1 MRRFSIIIA
10 ALTVIS
16 LISPT
21 SARAVRD
28 FFASEPGIVFPLL
41 PVNTRLDMLDYFDN
55 GQIVSATN
63 NLGNDTQI
71 ISLDSTF
78 LSVQTSECRTVELRM
93 FTPSAHDTVIAV
105 IETVEL
111 PMADSRI
118 SFYDR
123 NWKLL
128 QTSKFITPP
137 TMADFFT
144 KATPRGK
151 RADLLSSIDFP
162 LIKLMFKGKAHDV
175 VVAKSG
181 LKDFYSPIDYKRFEP
196 YVTDSLFYTFNGR
209 KFNLRK
215 Q

>member
-16 LISPT
+16 LISPA

-41 PVNTRLDMLDYFDN
+41 PVNARLDMLDYFDN

>member
-10 ALTVIS
+10 ALTVIN
-16 LISPT
+16 LITPA

>member
-16 LISPT
+16 LITPA

>member
-1 MRRFSIIIA
+1 MRRLSTIFA
-10 ALTVIS
+10 AL
-16 LISPT
+16 LIMALAMPAG
-21 SARAVRD
+21 ARSVRD
-28 FFASEPGIVFPLL
+28 FFASEPGLVFPLL

-55 GQIVSATN
+55 GQIVSANN

-78 LSVQTSECRTVELRM
+78 LALQTSECRTVEMRI

-118 SFYDR
+118 AFYDR

-128 QTSKFITPP
+128 NTSRFFKAP
-137 TMADFFT
+137 TMADFF
-144 KATPRGK
+144 KKSTPRDK
-151 RADLLSSIDFP
+151 RTDLLSTIDFP
-162 LIKLMFKGKAHDV
+162 LIKLVFKGKAHDV

-181 LKDFYSPIDYKRFEP
+181 LRDFYAPIDYKRFEP
-196 YVTDSLFYTFNGR
+196 YVTDSLFYTFDGR
-209 KFNLRK
+209 RFTLHK

>member
-1 MRRFSIIIA
+1 MRRFFSIIA

-16 LISPT
+16 LVIPA
-21 SARAVRD
+21 SARSVRD
-28 FFASEPGIVFPLL
+28 FFATEPGTVFPLL

-93 FTPSAHDTVIAV
+93 FTPSARDTVIAV
-105 IETVEL
+105 IETVGL

-118 SFYDR
+118 SFYDH

-144 KATPRGK
+144 KSTPSSK
-151 RADLLSSIDFP
+151 RADLLSLIDFS
-162 LIKLMFKGKAHDV
+162 LIKLMFTGKAHDV

-196 YVTDSLFYTFNGR
+196 YVTDSLFYTFNGK
-209 KFNLRK
+209 KFNLHK
-215 Q
+215 K

>member
-16 LISPT
+16 LISPA

>member
-16 LISPT
+16 LISPA

-196 YVTDSLFYTFNGR
+196 YDTDSLFYTFNGR

>member
-10 ALTVIS
+10 ALTVIN
-16 LISPT
+16 LITPA

-144 KATPRGK
+144 KATPRSK